1 MSENSIQPNDN
12 NYTDPYSP
20 DYVDPYAEATPE
32 QAGTTTNRNSLLR
45 MLNPFNLVIIGI
57 ALGLVALVAY
67 GIYDNQ
73 IGTVG
78 VGEQAPDFTI
88 TLYGGEEFQLAD
100 FEGEQVVVINF
111 WHTQCPPCHDEA
123 RTLERVWQSY
133 RDQNVIFI
141 GVNVKDPDRVAFEFM
156 EQYGITYPNG
166 LDRAD
171 KISKDLYR
179 TTGWPET
186 FIVDRDGVITMHH
199 NGAISERQLR
209 AEIDKALG
217 GA

>member
-1 MSENSIQPNDN
+1 MSENSIPNNDN
-12 NYTDPYSP
+12 YVDPYNADYTDPYA
-20 DYVDPYAEATPE
+20 AEESVTANNGRKFDLG
-32 QAGTTTNRNSLLR
+32 QL
-45 MLNPFNLVIIGI
+45 LNPFNLVVI
-57 ALGLVALVAY
+57 AIAGLLVGLVAY

-73 IGTVG
+73 QGTVE
-78 VGEQAPDFTI
+78 VGENAPDFTL
-88 TLYGGEEFQLAD
+88 TTYEGEEFHLAD

-123 RTLERVWQSY
+123 ETLERVYQAY
-133 RDQNVIFI
+133 RAQGVIFI

-156 EQYGITYPNG
+156 DRYGITYPNG

-171 KISKDLYR
+171 KISNDLYR

-199 NGAISERQLR
+199 SGAISERALR
-209 AEIDKALG
+209 AEIDKALA
-217 GA
+217 GAS